1 MTELHHSRAS
11 LRLFGDDL
19 IPEEITELLGTQPSA
34 WERKGGL
41 SQPNAGGKVFVA
53 RRGGWRLCA
62 SRREPADL
70 DAQVAELLG
79 QLTTDLEV
87 WRGLASRFKVDLF
100 CGWFM
105 HEGNEGISVSPATM
119 RALADRGILLDID
132 LYRGYGNDDDEDEE

>member
-1 MTELHHSRAS
+1 MTELHHSHAS
-11 LRLFGDDL
+11 LRFFGDDL
-19 IPEEITELLGTQPSA
+19 IPEEITELLGAQ
-34 WERKGGL
+34 RKGGL

-132 LYRGYGNDDDEDEE
+132 LYRGYDEDEDEE

>member
-1 MTELHHSRAS
+1 M
-11 LRLFGDDL
+11 
-19 IPEEITELLGTQPSA
+19 LGAQPTD

-53 RRGGWRLCA
+53 RRGGWRLKA
-62 SRREPADL
+62 TVREPADL

-79 QLTTDLEV
+79 QLTADLEV

-132 LYRGYGNDDDEDEE
+132 LYRGYDEDEE